1 MNCRRRGA
9 APAAK
14 SPIKENVS
22 RDGGDMKTYGDKHGM
37 ERHGAKPESPM
48 KSGVV
53 IEHAAR

>member
-1 MNCRRRGA
+1 MNCRRRGS

-14 SPIKENVS
+14 KPVKANESNAGNGIQ
-22 RDGGDMKTYGDKHGM
+22 TFGDKDGM
-37 ERHGAKPESPM
+37 ERHGVKPEKPM